1 MVLFVLLFSFCDLDK
16 WKSSKDRFDDGKY
29 FLKCGVN
36 SLVAVKISDQ
46 CQNLINCTPTPPLTQ
61 H

>member
-1 MVLFVLLFSFCDLDK
+1 MIDLTIFEA
-16 WKSSKDRFDDGKY
+16 WSE
-29 FLKCGVN
+29 FLSDCENV
-36 SLVAVKISDQ
+36 DQ